1 MSSIWKYSLSGLIL
15 IVMFGATAGTDVPL
29 PDSADFAH
37 HVLQTIA
44 TYPTDGTHAYYWPKH
59 GSWQG
64 VTRDIAYEGRV
75 VAQGDPQGRCHCS
88 GLTWEVF
95 MRALDAYNREH
106 TPKVLNAWTNE
117 EVQRFRFLWFG
128 SDGNKQCIHN
138 AVLTFA
144 IGFAIKDK
152 NDAAPGDFVQFW
164 RGTGSGH
171 SVVFD
176 RWVRDPEGNITALR
190 YWSTQKKTNG
200 IAYNT
205 ETVGGKKG
213 IDLNKTYIVR
223 IGAHSQTPRAPTA
236 HAKQTVAHESSGSS
250 R

>member
-1 MSSIWKYSLSGLIL
+1 MRTVLKYLVSGFALT
-15 IVMFGATAGTDVPL
+15 VVFGATAGTDLSL
-29 PDSADFAH
+29 PDSAEFACS
-37 HVLQTIA
+37 VRQIVA
-44 TYPTDGTHAYYWPKH
+44 TYPTDGTHAYYWPKQ

-64 VTRDIAYEGRV
+64 VTRDIVYEGRV

-106 TPKVLNAWTNE
+106 TPKVLNTWTDE
-117 EVQRFRFLWFG
+117 EVERFRFLWFG
-128 SDGNKQCIHN
+128 SDGNKRCIHN

-144 IGFAIKDK
+144 IGFVIKDK
-152 NDAAPGDFVQFW
+152 NAAAPGDFVQFW

-176 RWVRDPEGNITALR
+176 SWVRDPEGNIAAMR
-190 YWSTQKKTNG
+190 YWSTQKKTDG

-205 ETVGGKKG
+205 ETVGGEKG
-213 IDLNKTYIVR
+213 IDLNQTYIVR
-223 IGAHSQTPRAPTA
+223 IGAPPQTRGKPTA
-236 HAKQTVAHESSGSS
+236 
-250 R
+250 